1 MKRILSLFIVAA
13 LACQFGGL
21 FAQESG
27 EPSEQSVLDAAR
39 AKYRQDQ
46 AADPEAQP
54 ALDPASSTNSEA
66 ADKVPYTPILISFV
80 PGVSFPFGYYDVS
93 VAAGAIGNLSRDI
106 EGVEGAGVFNITRDV
121 RGVQG
126 AGVFNIARD
135 VRGIQSAG
143 VFNIVDRDLKGVQG
157 SGVFNIVRGKVRGL
171 QGAGVFNIAGEID
184 GFQAAGVFNISGRV
198 AGGQAAGIFN
208 QAELVS
214 GVQIGLVNIAR
225 HIDGIQ
231 IGLVNIAGNGVD
243 SVSVSYAPSTGFAY
257 AHWQMGTPAFFT
269 VVGVGAPAGDWF
281 RDYTSFTSSF
291 GVGSRTRF
299 FGLNLDLD
307 LSAEQAVGAL
317 PFKSMQGSRDR
328 GSWEGWAMIKPYPSI
343 RLTVGLPFGRHFQL
357 IGGLKADIDVD
368 SLGYRVPAALKVGES
383 WRGAVFNEGFT
394 VWPEWFL
401 GIKI

>member
-1 MKRILSLFIVAA
+1 MKRILSLFIVVA
-13 LACQFGGL
+13 LVCQAVGL
-21 FAQESG
+21 FAQASDD
-27 EPSEQSVLDAAR
+27 PSEQSVLDAAR
-39 AKYRQDQ
+39 SKYKQDQ

-121 RGVQG
+121 RGLQG

-135 VRGIQSAG
+135 ARGLQNAG
-143 VFNIVDRDLKGVQG
+143 VFNIVDLDLKGVQG

-171 QGAGVFNIAGEID
+171 QGAGVFNIADGID
-184 GFQAAGVFNISGRV
+184 GFQAAGIFNIAGRV
-198 AGGQAAGIFN
+198 TGGQAAGIFN
-208 QAELVS
+208 QADRVS

-225 HIDGIQ
+225 HIDGVQ
-231 IGLVNIAGNGVD
+231 LGLVNIAGNGINSG
-243 SVSVSYAPSTGFAY
+243 SVTYAPSSGFAY
-257 AHWQMGTPAFFT
+257 AHWQAGTPAFFT
-269 VVGVGAPAGDWF
+269 VVGVGAPSGDWF
-281 RDYTSFTSSF
+281 RDYTSFVASF

-307 LSAEQAVGAL
+307 VSAEQAVGAL
-317 PFKSMQGSRDR
+317 PFKSMQGARECR
-328 GSWEGWAMIKPYPSI
+328 SWEGWAMVRPYPSI
-343 RLTVGLPFGRHFQL
+343 RLTAGLPFGRHFQVV
-357 IGGLKADIDVD
+357 GGLKADIDVD
-368 SLGYRVPAALKVGES
+368 SLGFRVPAALKVGES
-383 WRGAVFNEGFT
+383 WRGVVFNEGFT
-394 VWPEWFL
+394 VWPTWFL